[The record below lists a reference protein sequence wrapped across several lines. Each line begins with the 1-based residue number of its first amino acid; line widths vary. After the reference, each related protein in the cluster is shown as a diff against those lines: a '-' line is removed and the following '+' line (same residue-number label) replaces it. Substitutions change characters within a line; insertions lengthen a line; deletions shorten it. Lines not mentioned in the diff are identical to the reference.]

1 MGKGEVTSFF
11 DVGGGGSLL
20 VDIPNDDVSVLPNVF
35 LRSGFGNIAVR
46 VQAMVEPSS
55 GNPHFIVATEF
66 NYPGVVH
73 VF

>member
-1 MGKGEVTSFF
+1 M
-11 DVGGGGSLL
+11 
-20 VDIPNDDVSVLPNVF
+20 DIPNDDVSVLPNVF

-66 NYPGVVH
+66 NYQESCM
-73 VF
+73 FSERSNCDIR